1 MTNSELQQNFRRW
14 LIVMLTVQ
22 ECKKILEKDGT
33 KYSDEEAEIL
43 RDVLYKIAEID
54 IQQINN
60 N

>member
-1 MTNSELQQNFRRW
+1 
-14 LIVMLTVQ
+14 MLTVQ

-33 KYSDEEAEIL
+33 NYSDEEVEIL

>member
-1 MTNSELQQNFRRW
+1 
-14 LIVMLTVQ
+14 MLTIQ

-33 KYSDEEAEIL
+33 MYSDEEIEIL

>member
-1 MTNSELQQNFRRW
+1 
-14 LIVMLTVQ
+14 VLTVK

-33 KYSDEEAEIL
+33 KYSDDEVEIL